1 MDEHVSG
8 GPGGKDGRGGNVKLS
23 TGAMGEVFDVV
34 VQKLRKGLVEGG
46 VGNTLIASGTG
57 SGAPA
62 GDIIFNVGNL
72 QVLRIDPDGKFFYK
86 GEKIVDNA
94 DVALVLRGWLGY
106 CLVVMNSENRVRFE
120 GEARIA
126 ELEAQLRAAE
136 KELDARATDS
146 DLADVFA
153 NSQAKSNEL
162 DGWRDWAQQV
172 IGVALVDAAASRFRI
187 DKKIVDLES
196 KLEVVTEQRDAR
208 VKDAGEL
215 RSHEHW
221 LKEARSILKD
231 WREWAASCIGQTY
244 AGEADSWL
252 RVRVDDRRSSVTQR
266 ELWRDWAIE
275 HLHQYKGLGT
285 ADSTLR
291 AELDIK
297 LLAGAAAPLAL
308 TVEEILFVRDAFQAA
323 KRSSPYGLSP

>member
-1 MDEHVSG
+1 
-8 GPGGKDGRGGNVKLS
+8 
-23 TGAMGEVFDVV
+23 MGEVFDVV
-34 VQKLRKGLVEGG
+34 VQKLREGLGAG
-46 VGNTLIASGTG
+46 SGGNTLIASGTG

-72 QVLRIDPDGKFFYK
+72 EVLRIDPDGKFFYK
-86 GEKIVDNA
+86 GEKLVDNA

-106 CLVVMNSENRVRFE
+106 CLVVMNRESRVRFE

-126 ELEAQLRAAE
+126 ELEAKLRAAE
-136 KELDARATDS
+136 KELDARVTDS

-153 NSQAKSNEL
+153 NSQAKSKEL

-196 KLEVVTEQRDAR
+196 KLEVVTEQRDDLWKANEKRAAALAELEAQLKVVTEQRDAR
-208 VKDAGEL
+208 VKDGDVPEFFEYRREL
-215 RSHEHW
+215 LSHEHW
-221 LKEARSILKD
+221 LKESRSILKD
-231 WREWAASCIGQTY
+231 WREWAASCIDQTY

-252 RVRVDDRRSSVTQR
+252 RVRVSNLITALRPPGIDSVT
-266 ELWRDWAIE
+266 
-275 HLHQYKGLGT
+275 
-285 ADSTLR
+285 
-291 AELDIK
+291 
-297 LLAGAAAPLAL
+297 PL

>member
-1 MDEHVSG
+1 MTDEKEEPYVYVSG
-8 GPGGKDGRGGNVKLS
+8 GPGGKDGRGGDVKLS

-46 VGNTLIASGTG
+46 VGNTLIASGT
-57 SGAPA
+57 PA

-86 GEKIVDNA
+86 GEKLVDNA

-106 CLVVMNSENRVRFE
+106 CLVVMNRESRVKFE
-120 GEARIA
+120 GEARIG
-126 ELEAQLRAAE
+126 ELEAKLRAA
-136 KELDARATDS
+136 KKQLDATDS
-146 DLADVFA
+146 DLAEVLA
-153 NSQAKSNEL
+153 NSQAKSKEL

-221 LKEARSILKD
+221 LKEARSLLKD
-231 WREWAASCIGQTY
+231 WREWASSCIGQTY
-244 AGEADSWL
+244 AGESDSWL
-252 RVRVDDRRSSVTQR
+252 RARVSNLITGLRPPGDVRLV
-266 ELWRDWAIE
+266 
-275 HLHQYKGLGT
+275 
-285 ADSTLR
+285 
-291 AELDIK
+291 
-297 LLAGAAAPLAL
+297 PPL
-308 TVEEILFVRDAFQAA
+308 TVEEILFVRDAFNGASRLAMSLQDL
-323 KRSSPYGLSP
+323 KRKV